1 MLEAVRRLGEP
12 PLTPTPDEARTTLRR
27 ELVDPQYYD
36 QDLLQRVLDWLQ
48 RRIDG
53 TVEGASSLPALTWL
67 AITMIVVGLLVAL
80 GLLLS
85 RARRGARR
93 ADEARAVLTHERV
106 SAAELR
112 SRAERALADERF
124 GDAVVDGFRAVAVG
138 QVERGRLDDAPGS
151 TAHEVA
157 VALGA
162 RFPTEADAVDDAA
175 RLFDAVM
182 YGDRPAGRAE
192 AESVLALDGRLRS
205 TR

>member
-12 PLTPTPDEARTTLRR
+12 PLAPTPDEARTTLRR

-67 AITMIVVGLLVAL
+67 AVTLIVVGLLVAL

-93 ADEARAVLTHERV
+93 ADATRAVLTREAV
-106 SAAELR
+106 TAAELR
-112 SRAERALADERF
+112 SRAEQALAEERF
-124 GDAVVDGFRAVAVG
+124 GDAVVDGFRAVAVS

-157 VALGA
+157 VALETQYPLA
-162 RFPTEADAVDDAA
+162 ADAVEDAA

-182 YGDRPAGRAE
+182 YGDRPAVRADAE
-192 AESVLALDGRLRS
+192 AVLALDGRLRS